1 MAINRSIKTIAITDE
16 SDDSPTVCGTHIP
29 ALCLQYWARI
39 FLYSSTQTPHHPYYV
54 GIRSIFALKLP
65 VAVQRT

>member
-16 SDDSPTVCGTHIP
+16 SGDSPTVCGTHIP
-29 ALCLQYWARI
+29 ALG
-39 FLYSSTQTPHHPYYV
+39 SSILGQNIPVLIHTDTHHPYYV